1 MDKTLKINVEGT
13 TFEVTVSTLM
23 NIPYFNNLFNDTEMD
38 QNTIFIDR
46 SAKAFAHVLR
56 YARDDSALLP
66 KKYLPDY
73 DFFY

>member
-1 MDKTLKINVEGT
+1 METTLKINVEGT
-13 TFEVTVSTLM
+13 TFEVTVLTLM
-23 NIPYFNNLFNDTEMD
+23 NIPYFNNLFTDTKID
-38 QNTIFIDR
+38 QNTVFIDR

-56 YARDDSALLP
+56 YARDDTDLLP